1 MEFEAQVRDDDEIR
15 LVGDFDLACVAAF
28 EEATRAAADGQR
40 EIVLDLRELR
50 FIDSSGIRAIV
61 TLATALNGKGVVLR
75 AAQPSVRKVIRL
87 TGVEGQNGIRI
98 ED

>member
-1 MEFEAQVRDDDEIR
+1 VEFEAQVTDEDEIR
-15 LVGDFDLACVAAF
+15 LVGDFDLASVPAF
-28 EEATRAAADGQR
+28 EQATRAAVDGQR

-61 TLATALNGKGVVLR
+61 SLAIALDGKGVVLR
-75 AAQPSVRKVIRL
+75 GPQPSVRKVIRL